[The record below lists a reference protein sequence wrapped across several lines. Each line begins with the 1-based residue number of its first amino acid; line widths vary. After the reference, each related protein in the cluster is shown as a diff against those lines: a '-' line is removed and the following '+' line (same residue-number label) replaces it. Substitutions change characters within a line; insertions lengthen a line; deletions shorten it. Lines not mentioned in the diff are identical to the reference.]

1 MIAMLTIATLRA
13 NMVIS
18 IIIVRTEEQT
28 ILIIMVIIM
37 IM

>member
-1 MIAMLTIATLRA
+1 MIAMLTIATLRT